1 MKRTAASLLAA
12 ALLAT
17 GAAGAVTTT
26 QAAVV
31 AVAGVAA
38 TAASTRRPARSTPS
52 SRPTVPWRSPSGTRW
67 AAPLEETINAVTDAY
82 NTSQDLVHVNLVNQQ
97 SYENNFESYRTAT
110 PEDRPSLVQLPEYY
124 LQAMA
129 DSGTAIPIEACAEA
143 SSFDLEPL
151 LDRAVEYYTLEGV
164 LQTMPFN
171 VSGPVLYYNRL
182 MFQQAV

>member
-1 MKRTAASLLAA
+1 MR
-12 ALLAT
+12 
-17 GAAGAVTTT
+17 GGAVTGGGGGGGGGGGDGGVDPSTCPVDALESADGPVEIT
-26 QAAVV
+26 FWQGGAA
-31 AVAGVAA
+31 
-38 TAASTRRPARSTPS
+38 
-52 SRPTVPWRSPSGTRW
+52 
-67 AAPLEETINAVTDAY
+67 LEETINAVTDAY

-151 LDRAVEYYTLEGV
+151 DRAVEYARSRASCRRCPST
-164 LQTMPFN
+164 
-171 VSGPVLYYNRL
+171 SPVRSSTTT
-182 MFQQAV
+182 A